1 MIIFLKDWYFW
12 HLSIFY
18 FLVISEWKIDTL
30 FCLWLI
36 CKAFAY
42 SHTYCPSL
50 KFLEILCFI
59 LSFSVMFRLFSC
71 LSHSSWAMYCSF
83 WLFWNVHI
91 TTKAFMSFTKEIN
104 ITYFYSN
111 ISSLCSLNK
120 NIFDSFMTVRKS
132 IITVLVIPV
141 LPLFLALVM
150 ESHLLVGGYFY
161 VTWLCVHHHFKY
173 TSQVIYQFW
182 YKIFFFL
189 LFHFYL
195 MFPNIKKSRFL
206 HQLSQIRPCR
216 AIQCVQQSLLPF
228 SFCCSLYNSVI
239 DRKLDHMCLNG
250 KNVIFI
256 KTCRADSTL
265 SANQFTVTASFSWG
279 TWNRKIKCP
288 ILFSY
293 PTTKH
298 K

>member
-91 TTKAFMSFTKEIN
+91 TTKAFMSFTKEKIN

-173 TSQVIYQFW
+173 TSQVIYQFR
-182 YKIFFFL
+182 YKIFFFFIVPFLFDVSKYKKVKILTPIISNKTMQSNSVCTAVTSPLQFLL
-189 LFHFYL
+189 LF
-195 MFPNIKKSRFL
+195 
-206 HQLSQIRPCR
+206 
-216 AIQCVQQSLLPF
+216 IQ
-228 SFCCSLYNSVI
+228 
-239 DRKLDHMCLNG
+239 
-250 KNVIFI
+250 
-256 KTCRADSTL
+256 
-265 SANQFTVTASFSWG
+265 
-279 TWNRKIKCP
+279 
-288 ILFSY
+288 
-293 PTTKH
+293 
-298 K
+298 